1 MRRFNLGVWPSF
13 ILGSGLF
20 VVGILTLNHIVNQWW
35 LFDVSRI
42 DLLRGVSTDTIQADS
57 LLEASNLEILGA
69 FLGTVLLTITGIML
83 PLAFVLNKQ
92 FASEEPNLFV
102 LLRQAMWVGTWVTFC
117 LWLQMHRTFGIAI
130 AGLVAV
136 VFVLLETL
144 LQIRSRTHHIL
155 TPAEQTE

>member
-20 VVGILTLNHIVNQWW
+20 VVGVLTLNHIVNQWW

-69 FLGTVLLTITGIML
+69 FLGTVLLTITGIVL

-92 FASEEPNLFV
+92 FVGEEPNLFV

-144 LQIRSRTHHIL
+144 LQIRSRTHHML
-155 TPAEQTE
+155 TPVEQTE